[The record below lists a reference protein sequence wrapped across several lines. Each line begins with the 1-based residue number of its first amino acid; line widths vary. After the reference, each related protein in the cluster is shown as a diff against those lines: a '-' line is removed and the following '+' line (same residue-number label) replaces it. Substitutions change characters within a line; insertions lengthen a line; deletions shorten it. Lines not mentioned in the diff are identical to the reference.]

1 LLLLL
6 LVSSQGPP
14 LCFSKSSKSS
24 KSKKSNPKTN
34 FLYFHFHFRKYGMSS
49 VIRMYGFKPEESSEE
64 LATSS
69 IFGIFVFFVF
79 FWCF

>member
-1 LLLLL
+1 MWGL
-6 LVSSQGPP
+6 
-14 LCFSKSSKSS
+14 KETKSS

-34 FLYFHFHFRKYGMSS
+34 FLYFHFHFQKYGMSS

-69 IFGIFVFFVF
+69 IFGIFCIFLVFLVL
-79 FWCF
+79 CVVCYDTTLVL